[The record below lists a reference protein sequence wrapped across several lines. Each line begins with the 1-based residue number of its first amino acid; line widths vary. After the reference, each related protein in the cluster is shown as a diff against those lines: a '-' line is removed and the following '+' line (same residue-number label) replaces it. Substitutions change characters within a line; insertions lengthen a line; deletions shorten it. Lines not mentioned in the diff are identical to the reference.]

1 MVTVPSL
8 VDETPLDQYTAT
20 ASQTDFNFTYMIFA
34 TEDIK
39 VYVNGALKTET
50 TDYVVKQ
57 SDGSA
62 IVPADDLPMDG
73 GKVVFNSG
81 LTSGDEVS
89 LSRDIAIERL
99 TGYSVAGAFRADV
112 VNAEFTK
119 LYAVQQQLERDIS
132 RSVRLS
138 DYDAEG
144 GTFTLPENRASK
156 FLAFD
161 ASGNM
166 IAAAGSA
173 GSIVVSSFMETVLDD
188 LTAAA
193 ALTTLGISSYAQTLL
208 DDANAAAART
218 TLAAQQ
224 DVITTRGD
232 IVRGSSSDVAER
244 LAAGTANQILTSDG
258 TDVAWSSDVQAD
270 NLRFNDKSELTI
282 SSGSIT
288 ISQSWHTVDTES
300 DAATDDL
307 TDFVVSKG
315 TIFTLRQADSSRK
328 VTVKHGSGIRLADD
342 YDFDF
347 GASVNAYITFLCVD
361 DSNVCVEIGRNKQTI
376 NVPAF
381 RATMSGD
388 QNIGTSTTTKIQ
400 FNTED
405 YDTHSYYDPTT
416 NYRFTPLVAGKYL
429 VTVTAPFKDAG
440 SAAQGARLYLYKNG
454 AEYSQV
460 SSNYYDN
467 GDESLVYSNIVEF
480 NGTTDY
486 IEAYGRI
493 GGSGANTIEST
504 GASFTATRLF

>member
-1 MVTVPSL
+1 M
-8 VDETPLDQYTAT
+8 
-20 ASQTDFNFTYMIFA
+20 
-34 TEDIK
+34 
-39 VYVNGALKTET
+39 LKTET

-119 LYAVQQQLERDIS
+119 LYAVQQQLERDIA

-138 DYDAEG
+138 ASDSEG
-144 GTFTLPENRASK
+144 GSLELPSNRASQ

-161 ASGNM
+161 ANGDM
-166 IAAAGSA
+166 IASAGSA
-173 GSIVVSSFMETVLDD
+173 DSITVSTFMATVLDD
-188 LTAAA
+188 TTAAA
-193 ALTTLGISSYAQTLL
+193 ARA
-208 DDANAAAART
+208 

-232 IVRGSSSDVAER
+232 VVRGSSSGVAER

-258 TDVAWSSDVQAD
+258 TDINWSSDVQAD

-288 ISQSWHTVDTES
+288 ISQGWHTVDTES
-300 DAATDDL
+300 DAAADDL

-315 TIFTLRQADSSRK
+315 TIFTLRQADTSRK
-328 VTVKHGSGIRLADD
+328 ITIKHGSGIRLADD

-347 GASVNAYITFLCVD
+347 GASVNAYITFMCVD

-381 RATMSGD
+381 QATLGSN
-388 QNIGTSTTTKIQ
+388 QNIGTSTTTKVQ
-400 FNTED
+400 LDTETF
-405 YDTHSYYDPTT
+405 DTHSDFDNST
-416 NYRFTPLVAGKYL
+416 NYRFTPSVAGKYA
-429 VTVTAPFKDAG
+429 VNWGVQADDAG
-440 SAAQGARLYLYKNG
+440 VAPQGTNGLLYKNG
-454 AEYSQV
+454 SEIANANHTYH
-460 SSNYYDN
+460 DN
-467 GDESLVYSNIVEF
+467 GDQCVRGFQIVDM

-486 IEAYGRI
+486 LELYANV
-493 GGSGANTIEST
+493 GGSGANTILGNANT
-504 GASFTATRLF
+504 FLAAFRLI